1 MINLEAEKTKTVTI
15 TQQQY
20 DSLMEDSLW
29 LSALECAGV
38 DNWGGLDI
46 AQDLY
51 NEWKAEEKLRHSA

>member
-38 DNWGGLDI
+38 DNWGGLGL

-51 NEWKAEEKLRHSA
+51 NEWKAE